1 MSDITPTRFNP
12 IQVLN
17 KLTTY
22 FGNVLKD
29 KLATKRT
36 PVYPYKVN
44 GDVVEG
50 KMYSIDLVWKDHKE
64 GSTTSLILEYTAK
77 NGETAE
83 DVIQGLIKSIN
94 FLVLSDNT
102 PLLITLNGTD
112 YEELII
118 FTDEDKS
125 SGVYLATS
133 EDGKYLYILGKDN
146 VSVDNNSAPV
156 NMEQTTELKYV
167 SNTIPSAYNAYQR
180 YPVSDYP
187 FITLNLLPSTQVG
200 AQMGYGSRQTAPDE
214 YEVYTDRYLNFS
226 VQVTCDAGKYEDVL
240 NSGTGGSF
248 DVLNTLLARLDDND
262 SRKVTQEEI
271 NCVINPIL
279 NSVIP
284 SPQLGDVEYHDVSS
298 VTIDL
303 STVDQSISGVGV
315 FDTVIYDADYYDF
328 KGGNLVL
335 QTTDGKIT
343 INENP

>member
-22 FGNVLKD
+22 FGNILSD

-36 PVYPYKVN
+36 PVYPYKVS
-44 GDVVEG
+44 GGVVDG
-50 KMYSIDLVWKDHKE
+50 NLYSIDLILTNHTDN
-64 GSTTSLILEYTAK
+64 TTTNILLDYAATA
-77 NGETAE
+77 GDTEA
-83 DVIQGLIKSIN
+83 DVLQGLAESNIDENLHIDVDTVE
-94 FLVLSDNT
+94 LELS
-102 PLLITLNGTD
+102 LLPVSM
-112 YEELII
+112 
-118 FTDEDKS
+118 F
-125 SGVYLATS
+125 
-133 EDGKYLYILGKDN
+133 
-146 VSVDNNSAPV
+146 SVDNNSAPV
-156 NMEQTTELKYV
+156 NMVQAAEPKYV
-167 SNTIPSAYNAYQR
+167 SNTLPSAYNAYQN
-180 YPVSDYP
+180 YPVGDYP
-187 FITLNLLPSTQVG
+187 FITLSLLPSTQVG
-200 AQMGYGSRQTAPDE
+200 AQMGHGSREVAPDT
-214 YEVYTDRYLNFS
+214 YEVFTDRYLNFS

-240 NSGTGGSF
+240 NSGAGGSF

-262 SRKVTQEEI
+262 LRKVIQEET

-303 STVDQSISGVGV
+303 STVDQHISTVGT

-343 INENP
+343 IDENP